1 MQGLG
6 QSGRTMSDKDM
17 SGRTMSDK
25 DMMKVMQQLSPKGQ
39 SNSTSKAMDELN
51 KFRYGG

>member
-1 MQGLG
+1 
-6 QSGRTMSDKDM
+6 
-17 SGRTMSDK
+17 
-25 DMMKVMQQLSPKGQ
+25 MQQLSPKGQ